1 VSADQPRFLHRHI
14 GYTHLPSQAMHAEPE
29 AVSQDAQDL
38 LSWQARQR
46 QRTTWEVGRDR
57 ILSEVEHLTM
67 HVKSPHMRR
76 GARALQ
82 RELAALDRKL
92 TLDA

>member
-1 VSADQPRFLHRHI
+1 VSDEVRLLHRRS
-14 GYTHLPSQAMHAEPE
+14 GYTHLTSQAIPGEPE
-29 AVSQDAQDL
+29 AVDADAQDDL
-38 LSWQARQR
+38 TARAHRQ

-92 TLDA
+92 A